1 MFRDTNQ
8 TASKIIELIQTL
20 PEKEQ
25 KMIAHKLSTPSKRK
39 SKKMSTVDDSA
50 YLKKIE
56 TFQKYVEKHRF
67 EIPKGYRFDREEANT
82 R

>member
-1 MFRDTNQ
+1 MFRETHS

-25 KMIAHKLSTPSKRK
+25 KMIADKLSSSKKK
-39 SKKMSTVDDSA
+39 SKKTSA
-50 YLKKIE
+50 PNGEYLKKIE
-56 TFQKYVEKHRF
+56 IFQNYVEKHRF
-67 EIPKGYRFDREEANT
+67 KVPKNYRFDREEANS